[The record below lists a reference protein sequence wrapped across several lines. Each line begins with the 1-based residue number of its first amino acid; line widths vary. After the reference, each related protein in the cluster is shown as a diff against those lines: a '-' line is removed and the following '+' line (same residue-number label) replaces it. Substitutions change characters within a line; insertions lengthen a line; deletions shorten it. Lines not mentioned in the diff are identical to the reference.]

1 MQIELAVSGT
11 VQKHRHEFPTNR
23 QASIQQAIACQYE
36 GCEHC
41 DRAVW
46 TTRQRVLNERQ
57 LGAVS
62 PNGCSGP
69 ARVPRCRAEAGIQ
82 CCALFTSTR
91 HTMET
96 PNERKERMWQEFQ
109 KKSGLGKP
117 SNDFRTLLGVIAVI
131 LGALVVAAIFR

>member
-1 MQIELAVSGT
+1 MDAAQHHFE
-11 VQKHRHEFPTNR
+11 PTAFGR
-23 QASIQQAIACQYE
+23 I
-36 GCEHC
+36 
-41 DRAVW
+41 R
-46 TTRQRVLNERQ
+46 
-57 LGAVS
+57 
-62 PNGCSGP
+62 P
-69 ARVPRCRAEAGIQ
+69 EADIQ

-117 SNDFRTLLGVIAVI
+117 SNDFRALLGVIAVI